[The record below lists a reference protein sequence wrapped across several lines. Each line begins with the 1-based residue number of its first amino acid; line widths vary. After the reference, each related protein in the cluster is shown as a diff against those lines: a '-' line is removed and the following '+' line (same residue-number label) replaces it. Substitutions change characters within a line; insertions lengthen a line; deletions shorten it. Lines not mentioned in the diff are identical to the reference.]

1 MSSRNTPNTG
11 AHALPQP
18 SPASGEE
25 KGRVVCPY
33 CTQKMNYLMTMV
45 VSFYEFH
52 IESDGT
58 SVISPVSD
66 EKVIFYCPKCGAE
79 IATTRE
85 EATEF
90 LKGEWDTIEEEK
102 K

>member
-1 MSSRNTPNTG
+1 MKEAHEPPQSSS
-11 AHALPQP
+11 L
-18 SPASGEE
+18 EE
-25 KGRVVCPY
+25 ESRAVCPY
-33 CTQKMNYLMTMV
+33 CTQKVNYLMTMV

-52 IESDGT
+52 IEGDGT

-85 EATEF
+85 EAIEF
-90 LKGEWDTIEEEK
+90 LKG
-102 K
+102 

>member
-11 AHALPQP
+11 ASVLPQP
-18 SPASGEE
+18 SPTSGEE
-25 KGRVVCPY
+25 RSGAVCPY
-33 CTQKMNYLMTMV
+33 CTQKINYLMTMI

-52 IESDGT
+52 IEGDGT
-58 SVISPVSD
+58 SEISPVSD

-85 EATEF
+85 EAIEF
-90 LKGEWDTIEEEK
+90 LKGEWDTIEEK
-102 K
+102 KK